1 MVGISGVAVCLCP
14 CFCLHFW
21 QVCCFAAE
29 VEPDA
34 HAPLPVSAA
43 TVAAAGRV
51 FVRPAEAAV
60 AASVVVAVLS
70 VGVVAAWP
78 HRRSAA
84 GFSAAVVAA
93 ADTAFAGPSDIPDPV
108 FAAAAESVP
117 GASVPVAGSRCSPD
131 AKWEDGPDRGSD
143 SHWDSRLGWRRYLDW
158 RSRLDSRWRSP
169 ADCCLPG
176 RSRLDCCLPA
186 RS

>member
-1 MVGISGVAVCLCP
+1 MVGISGVAVCLCPYP

-60 AASVVVAVLS
+60 AAS
-70 VGVVAAWP
+70 
-78 HRRSAA
+78 
-84 GFSAAVVAA
+84 AVV
-93 ADTAFAGPSDIPDPV
+93 PV
-108 FAAAAESVP
+108 L
-117 GASVPVAGSRCSPD
+117 SVPVAGSRCWPG
-131 AKWEDGPDRGSD
+131 AKWEDGPDRGSN
-143 SHWDSRLGWRRYLDW
+143 SHWDSRSGWRWYLD
-158 RSRLDSRWRSP
+158 
-169 ADCCLPG
+169 
-176 RSRLDCCLPA
+176 
-186 RS
+186 

>member
-14 CFCLHFW
+14 YPCSSLHFW

-34 HAPLPVSAA
+34 YAPLPVSAA

-60 AASVVVAVLS
+60 AASAVVAVLS

-78 HRRSAA
+78 HRHSAA
-84 GFSAAVVAA
+84 GFSAAVVVA

-108 FAAAAESVP
+108 FAAAAGSVP
-117 GASVPVAGSRCSPD
+117 GASVPVAGSRCWPG
-131 AKWEDGPDRGSD
+131 AKWEDGPDRRSD
-143 SHWDSRLGWRRYLDW
+143 SHWESRSGWRWY
-158 RSRLDSRWRSP
+158 LDSRWCSP
-169 ADCCLPG
+169 ADCCLPE
-176 RSRLDCCLPA
+176 RSRSGW
-186 RS
+186 RSD